1 MTQPATTPTPTTPTD
16 TTTAPATQPTQ
27 DPGAVVYTPVFN
39 NQVRTAIYI
48 LCLIASIVGLGCL
61 CFGQPEIGGFISTAA
76 GAVAGAFGVAYNP
89 VRLAGK

>member
-1 MTQPATTPTPTTPTD
+1 MTQPATTPTPTAPTD

-27 DPGAVVYTPVFN
+27 DPGAAYAPVFN

-48 LCLIASIVGLGCL
+48 LCLIASLVGLGCL

>member
-1 MTQPATTPTPTTPTD
+1 MTQPATTPTPTEPTV
-16 TTTAPATQPTQ
+16 PATQPTQ
-27 DPGAVVYTPVFN
+27 DTGAPYTPVFN